1 MLAWVFTDTKRLRYV
16 LWRCLIKLAMLFHF
30 LFHQPPGAE
39 AFAEAL
45 GFPAPPQPEPE
56 ETGNAQLNNTKGFD

>member
-1 MLAWVFTDTKRLRYV
+1 MRDAEVRRRLGAASFV
-16 LWRCLIKLAMLFHF
+16 ELSE
-30 LFHQPPGAE
+30 AE